1 MRSNMKIKKK
11 IVCSMLLA
19 ILCLTGCN
27 SANSKV
33 GGSKATENANAEYTQ
48 DVFAM
53 DTYMSLTA
61 YGAGAK
67 KSVEDAVTE
76 INRLDA
82 LWSVGN
88 KDGEVA
94 TLNKEGSG
102 ILSKD
107 TKELFCRSLDLYK
120 STKGAFDITVYP
132 LMDLW
137 GFTTGKYHVPS
148 KAQLK
153 ETLKYVN
160 QSKIEFSEEDGA
172 ITLGEGQKVDF
183 GGIAKG
189 FTSNRI
195 MEIWKEQGITSG
207 MVSLGGNVQV
217 LGSKTDGSAWKIG
230 IQNPDNQD
238 GEMIGVV
245 TVKNK
250 AVITSGGYERYFKEN
265 GKKYHHILDTKNG
278 YPADSGLT
286 SVSIVSEDGTLAD
299 GLSTS
304 LFVMGKDKAIA
315 YWRQHK
321 DEFDTILVEND
332 GSIYVTEGLEKCFSS
347 DYKFEIVRGDAQ

>member
-1 MRSNMKIKKK
+1 M
-11 IVCSMLLA
+11 
-19 ILCLTGCN
+19 
-27 SANSKV
+27 
-33 GGSKATENANAEYTQ
+33 
-48 DVFAM
+48 
-53 DTYMSLTA
+53 
-61 YGAGAK
+61 
-67 KSVEDAVTE
+67 
-76 INRLDA
+76 
-82 LWSVGN
+82 GN

-160 QSKIEFSEEDGA
+160 QSKIKFSKEDGA

-195 MEIWKEQGITSG
+195 MEIWKERGITSG

-250 AVITSGGYERYFKEN
+250 AVITSGGYERYFEEN
-265 GKKYHHILDTKNG
+265 GKIYHHIIDASNG

-286 SVSIVSEDGTLAD
+286 SVTIICSDGTLAD

-304 LFVMGKDKAIA
+304 IFIMGLDKAIQ
-315 YWRQHK
+315 YWDCHR
-321 DEFDTILVEND
+321 DEFDMILYTKEGNVY
-332 GSIYVTEGLEKCFSS
+332 ITEGIEKEFIS
-347 DYKFEIVRGDAQ
+347 DYQVKIIK